1 MFLILISLGT
11 WQLERLQWKN
21 KYIDEIKT
29 KISLPAIEIN
39 KNNYLNLDNFR
50 YRKIKISGNYL
61 YDKKITI
68 HSKIHNKV
76 VGKHLVVPFKTNFGY
91 ILVNRGFVPNNEI
104 DNIEEN
110 IDKVEIVG
118 ILNFENKKAYFIPNN
133 NIANDDWY
141 YINID
146 DYRKF
151 SKLNLLNFYLIEENN
166 LIERFPVGSQ
176 YNIDIPNDHLQYAF
190 TWFSLAF
197 VLSIFMHF
205 IWKKYD

>member
-1 MFLILISLGT
+1 M
-11 WQLERLQWKN
+11 
-21 KYIDEIKT
+21 
-29 KISLPAIEIN
+29 
-39 KNNYLNLDNFR
+39 
-50 YRKIKISGNYL
+50 
-61 YDKKITI
+61 
-68 HSKIHNKV
+68 
-76 VGKHLVVPFKTNFGY
+76 PFKTNFGY